1 MRIVI
6 CFLWICTRKALFLPF
21 FFFPVRLP
29 NYQFSTVVSR
39 ARLKGLFLCE
49 STRERR
55 DLRLKQSKEILCE
68 STLLR
73 KTNSSRGRTLS
84 YDEQWSSDEQSP
96 NSWWKEFWSMACAD
110 ESSSGFSR
118 CVWDCH
124 ERVSRTQCQCYWG
137 TTIYLQRFEE
147 KKTAKPYS

>member
-1 MRIVI
+1 M
-6 CFLWICTRKALFLPF
+6 
-21 FFFPVRLP
+21 
-29 NYQFSTVVSR
+29 
-39 ARLKGLFLCE
+39 G
-49 STRERR
+49 
-55 DLRLKQSKEILCE
+55 LKQSKEIMCE

-73 KTNSSRGRTLS
+73 KTNSSIGRTLS

-96 NSWWKEFWSMACAD
+96 SSWWKEFWLMACAD
-110 ESSSGFSR
+110 ESSFGFSR

-147 KKTAKPYS
+147 TSDTIKRGALHCSAFFNSLLLLNKRVIPLGLKWLMIISTINDFLPNDHFLSRTTFHCN